1 LIGSR
6 VSHFRILGRLGGEGA
21 GVYRA
26 EDLSAGG
33 PVLLHFLAPETASAE
48 AVERFRQAAL
58 NAASLGHPNI
68 AAVREIGTA
77 EDGRLYLSLP
87 PADGQTLESLLAR
100 GPMPPRSAIDLA
112 AQIAAGVAR
121 AHAAGI
127 VHGDLRPSCILVTT
141 WSEVKVAAFG
151 LGELAV
157 PPSRG
162 EPGEEGAAAYRAPE
176 VLQGGTGGTAG
187 DVWSLGVMLYE
198 MIAGRHPFAGAVA
211 GSARGTTQGDRELAA
226 AIAGG
231 EPEPLPVPRGGLPRG
246 LERIVARTLARR
258 PEERYPDAR
267 PLELALL
274 HAFAAGATPDL
285 TATRAEIPTA
295 PGPKPPGAAL
305 RSPPPGAGAGAGV
318 GGAGAGPTPTPRG
331 LAGRKLQSYRIFE
344 QLGSGAMSVVYRAE
358 DSRLERAV
366 ALKFL
371 APELSRD
378 PQAKARFLREARAA
392 SSLDHP
398 NICTIHE
405 IEETD
410 DHQIFIAM
418 PYYGGETL
426 AQRIAR
432 GPLPLDEL
440 LDIAL
445 QVAQGLAKAHRHGI
459 VHRDIKPAN
468 LMLTPD
474 GVVKIVDF
482 GLAKLADSSGS
493 RTGPRTG
500 SAGGTVAY
508 VSPEQAR
515 GEAVDAG
522 TDLWSL
528 GVVLYE
534 MAAGRRPFQGDNE
547 QAVLYAV
554 LRDEPR
560 PLPELRPDAPPELAR
575 IVRRLLTKDREARY
589 AAAEGVAADLRAL
602 RGPET
607 LGSRSVVTFPPG
619 TRLRTPFWRR
629 PTVLGAAAAV
639 AALLLLA
646 LGLWR
651 QAANIEAPVTASYAV
666 VADQPGRETFPSLAP
681 DGEALVYALERA
693 GTSDI
698 YWQRAGGSN
707 AINLT
712 ADNPGIDTQPAIS
725 PDGKRIVFRS
735 DRDGGGLFL
744 MGLTGESVRRVAESG
759 FNPAWSPDGREIV
772 YASEAVA
779 SPGGRGAVS
788 SLWRTGVDFDRPNG
802 GTAAPRPIPTGG
814 DAVQPSWSPH
824 NLRIAYWGIPAG
836 TSRRVI
842 WTVSAGGADGGP
854 PVPAVD
860 DGFLNWS
867 PAWSPDG
874 TFLYF
879 ASDRSG
885 SMSLWRVP
893 IDERSGAVRGKPQ
906 AIPAPVSSGVLPS
919 LASDGHHIAFAG
931 GSRTANLF
939 IAPFDP
945 LQRQIT
951 GALEQ
956 VTRGTR
962 VVRSGE
968 LSPDGGTLV
977 FDTAEPQEDLF
988 VARPDGS
995 GLRPLTN
1002 DPAKD
1007 RDPRW
1012 APDSRRVLFYSDRSG
1027 HWEAWTV
1034 RVADGAL
1041 EPIVVGDGGGGEA
1054 VLDPLWSP
1062 DGQSLVYSRGGH
1074 GSVDVVLLD
1083 LRHPPANRRPRPL
1096 PVSGQPP
1103 ARFAVTSWS
1112 RDGNWLAGFDD
1123 QGRIVLYSFPAQ
1135 RYEVLEEHGEEV
1147 CWLRDGRSLLF
1158 LRRGA
1163 LWLFDRPTG
1172 EVRKLLDPPNGF
1184 LFSRLSTG
1192 PGDRVL
1198 TVVEE
1203 PSEGFI
1209 GMLTLR

>member
-1 LIGSR
+1 MIGSR
-6 VSHFRILGRLGGEGA
+6 VSHFRILGRLNGEGA

-33 PVLLHFLAPETASAE
+33 PVLLHFLAPETADAE
-48 AVERFRQAAL
+48 AVERFREAAL

-151 LGELAV
+151 LGELAA
-157 PPSRG
+157 PQSRG
-162 EPGEEGAAAYRAPE
+162 EPGDEGAAAYRAPE
-176 VLQGGTGGTAG
+176 VLQGGRGGTAA

-198 MIAGRHPFAGAVA
+198 MIAGRHPFAGALA
-211 GSARGTTQGDRELAA
+211 GAADGESELAA
-226 AIAGG
+226 AILGG

-246 LERIVARTLARR
+246 LERIVARSLERR
-258 PEERYPDAR
+258 PEDRYPDAR
-267 PLELALL
+267 PQELALL

-285 TATRAEIPTA
+285 TATRAEMPA
-295 PGPKPPGAAL
+295 ALGHQPPAGPPAGLPPGV
-305 RSPPPGAGAGAGV
+305 GV
-318 GGAGAGPTPTPRG
+318 RAGAGAGPTPTPRG

-358 DSRLERAV
+358 DSRLERSV

-432 GPLPLDEL
+432 GPLPLDEA

-445 QVAQGLAKAHRHGI
+445 QVSQGLAKAHRNGI
-459 VHRDIKPAN
+459 VHRDVKPPN

-482 GLAKLADSSGS
+482 GLAKLADSSGP

-515 GEAVDAG
+515 GEAVDAR

-534 MAAGRRPFQGDNE
+534 MTAGRRPFLGDNE

-575 IVRRLLTKDREARY
+575 IVRRLLTKDPEARY

-607 LGSRSVVTFPPG
+607 LGSRSVVTFPHPLP
-619 TRLRTPFWRR
+619 RAPLWRR
-629 PTVLGAAAAV
+629 PTVLATAAAV
-639 AALLLLA
+639 AVLLVLA
-646 LGLWR
+646 AGLWWQTVNVER
-651 QAANIEAPVTASYAV
+651 PVTASYAV

-681 DGEALVYALERA
+681 DGESIVYALERE
-693 GTSDI
+693 GSFDI
-698 YWQRAGGSN
+698 YWQRVGGSN

-712 ADNPGIDTQPAIS
+712 ADNPGVDTQPAIS

-735 DRDGGGLFL
+735 DRDGGGLFI
-744 MGLTGESVRRVAESG
+744 MGVTGESVRRVADAG
-759 FNPAWSPDGREIV
+759 YNPAWSPDGREIV
-772 YASEAVA
+772 YASEPVV
-779 SPGGRGAVS
+779 SPSGRGAVS
-788 SLWRTGVDFDRPNG
+788 GLWRIGVD
-802 GTAAPRPIPTGG
+802 GTGAPRPIPTGG

-842 WTVSAGGADGGP
+842 WTVAVDGVDGST
-854 PVPAVD
+854 PVPVID
-860 DGFLNWS
+860 DGSLNWS
-867 PAWSPDG
+867 PTWSPDG
-874 TFLYF
+874 QFLYF

-885 SMSLWRVP
+885 SMSLWRVA
-893 IDERSGAVRGKPQ
+893 IDEKTGALRGRPQ

-919 LASDGHHIAFAG
+919 LAGDGHHIAFAG

-939 IAPFDP
+939 VAPFDP
-945 LQRQIT
+945 VQRQVS
-951 GALEQ
+951 GLLEQ
-956 VTRGTR
+956 VTRGSR

-968 LSPDGGTLV
+968 ISPDGTWLV

-988 VARPDGS
+988 VAHPDGT

-1012 APDSRRVLFYSDRSG
+1012 SPDGRRVLFYSDRSG
-1027 HWEAWTV
+1027 HWEAWT
-1034 RVADGAL
+1034 ASLSDGAL
-1041 EPIVVGDGGGGEA
+1041 EPVVVGDGGGGEA

-1074 GSVDVVLLD
+1074 GALDVVLLD
-1083 LRHPPANRRPRPL
+1083 LRQPAAGRRPRPL

-1112 RDGNWLAGFDD
+1112 HDGNWLAGFDD
-1123 QGRIVLYSFPAQ
+1123 QDRIVLYSFPAQ
-1135 RYEVLEEHGEEV
+1135 RYEVLAENGGEV

-1172 EVRKLLDPPNGF
+1172 EVRKLLDPPNGY
-1184 LFSRLSTG
+1184 LFSRLSVG

-1198 TVVEE
+1198 TLVEE